1 MSAEAHSQASTGIA
15 LSGSRSLS
23 LGETT
28 SRILQVSKGALE
40 LFLVLGE
47 PGVDARRQHLATVLE
62 GEWCFDVG
70 FKLSG
75 AGFTILVTGQ
85 PGTVVHLVEIDQLD
99 RQDLSARLAEWLS
112 TFVHGISRVANDER
126 ELHRSAKPGPL
137 GPMAA
142 GEILGIHQ
150 GVCWW
155 SANGAEGTYLGLEPL
170 RLRYVPL
177 VSQGWILVS
186 RPVPASQVLASSEFL
201 ELPDWQSELAAAHD
215 FLGKVVRSALA
226 KQEEKERETA
236 ADRSRLRQ
244 AAEHGGWQDIAT
256 VLTGAREGLS
266 QPQPVSG
273 GPSVAIAFQRV
284 ANRLGAELR
293 SMPSPVK
300 TGTATEMVG
309 LLARETQ
316 LRWREVLLIGRWFAR
331 DHGPMI
337 GFLSASDEAVALLP
351 MGSARYQMV
360 RADGTRVRLNA
371 NAVAQ
376 LRPSAISLYR
386 TLPPRSLTMKDVLRF
401 TIKGSARDLVMIV
414 TMIVITGLLGMLT
427 PMLSARIYDVVIPQS
442 ERTQMT
448 QIALILISATIIK
461 GLYELV
467 RAISL
472 QRVENRAHASL
483 EPAIW
488 DRLLRLP
495 TVFFRKFTA
504 GDLANRAQGITTAH
518 QLLSSTGTTI
528 LFIVPTG
535 LFNLIVMF
543 FYSVPLAL
551 WGLGIALAGTLI
563 SVGFSVAE
571 VVILRKQYE
580 IRGKLSGLV
589 FQLIN
594 GVAKFRLANAEQFA
608 FAAWAHQYASQER
621 LSVQAGNWRVASDT
635 FFSGFSLLTTGI
647 IFWLVSQEMEK
658 AAVGSAP
665 AFTTGAFLAFNAAFG
680 ALIGAM
686 IQVGQNSLNLLRL
699 FPLLERTKPIFEA
712 EPEIALNRVSSGE
725 LRGEIEIANIRFSY
739 SADSQP
745 ILSGFSLKLRATE
758 MVALVGPSGS
768 GKSTVL
774 RLLLGFEIPNAG
786 SIFYDGKDM
795 QTLDLREVRRQIGV
809 VLQTTRLVTGD
820 IFRNIVGESNLTLQ
834 DAWEA
839 AEMAGLAN
847 DIRAMP
853 MQMHTLISEGGGGF
867 SGGQRQRLA
876 IARAFAHKPRMLF
889 FDEATSALDN
899 RTQAIVTESLQRM
912 QVTRVIIA
920 HRLSTIAKADR
931 IVALRE
937 GRVFEEGTYAELM
950 EKKGFF
956 YELARR
962 QLA

>member
-1 MSAEAHSQASTGIA
+1 MPT
-15 LSGSRSLS
+15 LVKSGS
-23 LGETT
+23 
-28 SRILQVSKGALE
+28 
-40 LFLVLGE
+40 
-47 PGVDARRQHLATVLE
+47 AT
-62 GEWCFDVG
+62 
-70 FKLSG
+70 
-75 AGFTILVTGQ
+75 A
-85 PGTVVHLVEIDQLD
+85 
-99 RQDLSARLAEWLS
+99 
-112 TFVHGISRVANDER
+112 
-126 ELHRSAKPGPL
+126 
-137 GPMAA
+137 
-142 GEILGIHQ
+142 
-150 GVCWW
+150 
-155 SANGAEGTYLGLEPL
+155 
-170 RLRYVPL
+170 
-177 VSQGWILVS
+177 
-186 RPVPASQVLASSEFL
+186 
-201 ELPDWQSELAAAHD
+201 
-215 FLGKVVRSALA
+215 
-226 KQEEKERETA
+226 
-236 ADRSRLRQ
+236 
-244 AAEHGGWQDIAT
+244 
-256 VLTGAREGLS
+256 
-266 QPQPVSG
+266 
-273 GPSVAIAFQRV
+273 
-284 ANRLGAELR
+284 
-293 SMPSPVK
+293 
-300 TGTATEMVG
+300 MVG
-309 LLARETQ
+309 LVARETQ
-316 LRWREVLLIGRWFAR
+316 LRWREVLLIGRWFTR

-337 GFLSASDEAVALLP
+337 AFLSASDEAVALMP
-351 MGSARYQMV
+351 IGPAHYQMV

-371 NAVAQ
+371 NTVGQ

-386 TLPPRSLTMKDVLRF
+386 TLPPRSLGMKDVLRF
-401 TIKGSARDLVMIV
+401 TTKGSARDLVMIV

-427 PMLSARIYDVVIPQS
+427 PMLSARIYDVIIPQS

-448 QIALILISATIIK
+448 QIALILISAAIIK
-461 GLYELV
+461 CLYELV

-472 QRVENRAHASL
+472 LRVENRAHASL

-528 LFIVPTG
+528 LFILPTA
-535 LFNLIVMF
+535 LFNLVVMF
-543 FYSVPLAL
+543 LYSVPLAL
-551 WGLGIALAGTLI
+551 WGLGIALIGTLI

-571 VVILRKQYE
+571 VLILRKQYE
-580 IRGKLSGLV
+580 IRGRLSGLV

-608 FAAWAHQYASQER
+608 FAVWARQYASQER
-621 LSVQAGNWRVASDT
+621 LSVQAGKWRVASDT
-635 FFSGFSLLTTGI
+635 FFSGFSLPTTGI

-658 AAVGSAP
+658 AAAGSAP
-665 AFTTGAFLAFNAAFG
+665 AFTTGAFLAFNGAFG

-686 IQVGQNSLNLLRL
+686 IQVSQNSLNLLQL

-712 EPEIALNRVSSGE
+712 EPEIALNRISPGE

-758 MVALVGPSGS
+758 MVALVGPSGT

-774 RLLLGFEIPNAG
+774 RLLLGFETPNAG
-786 SIFYDGKDM
+786 SIFYDGKDL

-820 IFRNIVGESNLTLQ
+820 IFRNIVGESNLTLD

-839 AEMAGLAN
+839 AEMADLAD

-899 RTQAIVTESLQRM
+899 RTQAIVTESLERM
-912 QVTRVIIA
+912 KVTRVLIA
-920 HRLSTIAKADR
+920 HRLSTIVKADR

-937 GRVFEEGTYAELM
+937 GKVFEEGTYAELM

>member
-1 MSAEAHSQASTGIA
+1 MSAEAHASTGIA
-15 LSGSRSLS
+15 LSGSHILS

-47 PGVDARRQHLATVLE
+47 PGVDARRQHLATVSE
-62 GEWCFDVG
+62 GKSCFDVG
-70 FKLSG
+70 FNLSD

-85 PGTVVHLVEIDQLD
+85 PGTVVQLVEMDQLA
-99 RQDLSARLAEWLS
+99 RQELLVRLGEWLT
-112 TFVHGISRVANDER
+112 TFVHGISRLANDER

-142 GEILGIHQ
+142 GEILGIQQ

-155 SANGAEGTYLGLEPL
+155 SADGAEATYLGLETL

-177 VSQGWILVS
+177 VSRGWVIIS
-186 RPVPASQVLASSEFL
+186 RPIPSSQILGTDEFL
-201 ELPDWQSELAAAHD
+201 ELPDWQSEVAAAHD
-215 FLGKVVRSALA
+215 FLGKVIRSALA
-226 KQEEKERETA
+226 KREAKEQETA
-236 ADRSRLRQ
+236 TERSQLRQ
-244 AAEHGGWQDIAT
+244 AAEDGGWQDIAT
-256 VLTGAREGLS
+256 VLSGSREGLS
-266 QPQPVSG
+266 APQFAPG
-273 GPSVAIAFQRV
+273 GSSVGVAFQRV
-284 ANRLGAELR
+284 ATLLGAELR
-293 SMPSPVK
+293 SMPTLVQS
-300 TGTATEMVG
+300 ASASAMVG
-309 LLARETQ
+309 LLAREAL
-316 LRWREVLLIGRWFAR
+316 LRGRDVLLIGRWFTR

-351 MGSARYQMV
+351 KGSAHYQMV
-360 RADGTRVRLNA
+360 RADGARVRVNA
-371 NAVAQ
+371 ATVGQ

-386 TLPPRSLTMKDVLRF
+386 TLPSRSLGMKDVIRF
-401 TIKGSARDLVMIV
+401 TTRGSARDLVMIV

-427 PMLSARIYDVVIPQS
+427 PMLTARIYDVIIPQS

-448 QIALILISATIIK
+448 QIALILISAAIIK
-461 GLYELV
+461 CLYELV
-467 RAISL
+467 RAVSML
-472 QRVENRAHASL
+472 RVENRAHAHL
-483 EPAIW
+483 EAAIW

-495 TVFFRKFTA
+495 TGFFRKFTA

-518 QLLSSTGTTI
+518 QLLSSTGTAI
-528 LFIVPTG
+528 LFIVPTA

-543 FYSVPLAL
+543 FYSAPLAL
-551 WGLGIALAGTLI
+551 WGLGIALIGTLI
-563 SVGFSVAE
+563 SVGFSVGE
-571 VVILRKQYE
+571 VLILRKQYE
-580 IRGKLSGLV
+580 IRGLLSGLV

-608 FAAWAHQYASQER
+608 FGAWARQYASQER
-621 LSVQAGNWRVASDT
+621 LSVQAGKWRVASDT

-658 AAVGSAP
+658 AVDSAP

-686 IQVGQNSLNLLRL
+686 IQVGQNSLGLLQL

-712 EPEIALNRVSSGE
+712 EPEIALNRLSPGE
-725 LRGEIEIANIRFSY
+725 LRGEIEIANVRFTY
-739 SADSQP
+739 GADSPP

-758 MVALVGPSGS
+758 MVALVGSSGS

-774 RLLLGFEIPNAG
+774 RLLLGFETPNAG
-786 SIFYDGKDM
+786 SIFYDGKDL

-820 IFRNIVGESNLTLQ
+820 IFRNIVGESNLTLD

-899 RTQAIVTESLQRM
+899 RTQAIVTDSLERM

-920 HRLSTIAKADR
+920 HRLSTIVKADR

-937 GRVFEEGTYAELM
+937 GKVFEEGTYAELM